1 MAIDG
6 KTITLWRGAC
16 KTIIN
21 DCVLAT
27 AMQTSFAKAQAQR
40 GLGLHDLASIRQQKE
55 LLLLQITDW
64 QGGSHVRNQL
74 KRIW

>member
-1 MAIDG
+1 MSVDS
-6 KTITLWRGAC
+6 KTIHLFRSAC
-16 KTIIN
+16 KTIVM

-27 AMQTSFAKAQAQR
+27 AMQTSFAKAQAQV

-64 QGGSHVRNQL
+64 QGGSHVRSQL